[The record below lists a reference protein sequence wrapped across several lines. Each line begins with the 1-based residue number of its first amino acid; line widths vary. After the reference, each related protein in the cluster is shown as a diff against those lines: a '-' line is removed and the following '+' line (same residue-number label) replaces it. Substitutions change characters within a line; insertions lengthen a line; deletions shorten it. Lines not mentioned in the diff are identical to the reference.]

1 MSNTKVKETLINNDT
16 FRFIGLGGSN
26 EVGRSCH
33 IIEFKGKTIMLDA
46 GIHPAYRGML
56 SLPYFD
62 LYDLSKIDVLLISHF
77 HLDHVASL
85 PYVLQKTNF
94 KGRVFMTHP
103 TKAIYRWLMKDFVK
117 VTTIAD
123 EFLVSDE
130 SSNLYSDEDLINSF
144 DRIETLDFHSTIDIN
159 GIKVTAYHA
168 GHVLG
173 AAMFQIDIGGIKVLF
188 TGDYSREVD
197 RHLNSAE
204 VPDSETD
211 ILIVESTF
219 GTATH
224 QPRKQREKKFTQ
236 MIHDTVKKGGRV
248 LLPVFALGRAQELML
263 ILDEYWSQNSN
274 ELGHGT
280 VPIYYASDLAK
291 KCLNVFQ
298 TYINMMNDDI
308 RSKFRDSKT
317 NPFNFKNIAYLK
329 SLDNFR
335 DLGPSVMLASPGM
348 LQSGVSREI
357 LEKWCPDPK
366 NLVLFT
372 GYTVEGTMAKFLMMQ
387 PDTVPSYENPDVNIT
402 RKCKVEEITFAAHVD
417 FIENLDF
424 IEKIAAKNIILVH
437 GESSPMGRLKS
448 ALLSKFKHL
457 KKTANEVKVYTPF
470 NGVKVDVK
478 FNRDKVATLVGNIFE
493 EVSSKLKT
501 IDENSTAK
509 IEEIKEDVDE
519 SSEQTEGIEEIDTGI
534 KVTGLLVNNT
544 ENFELDF
551 VSVDNIRE
559 FHSDLKTTIIKER
572 QYLKITCKKE
582 LIYWHVY
589 QMFDDIKVIVDDE
602 NVSNGDMCKD
612 NGNLKNTKLVLEVMN
627 SVVLNID
634 GNFATVEW
642 AQSMLNDIIAD
653 SLMTIL
659 LSLESLPVSVKMSTK
674 THDHDHDHTLKTE
687 EKEEEDVN
695 MDDSDENKSDI
706 KKEVQEE
713 KINPLIGN
721 VTNITSKEEEQFLE
735 KLSVVIDLF
744 KEQFGDCFELNIPKD
759 SFKLGTSEVKGTLNV
774 GSHNAV
780 IDFTTLTIESCSS
793 NPLKGRIDAI
803 LNICEDLLCPLL

>member
-1 MSNTKVKETLINNDT
+1 MSNVTIKETLINNDT
-16 FRFIGLGGSN
+16 FKFIGLGGSN

-33 IIEFKGKTIMLDA
+33 IIEFKGKTIMLDS

-56 SLPYFD
+56 SLPFFD
-62 LYDLSKIDVLLISHF
+62 IYDLSKVDVLLISHF

-94 KGRVFMTHP
+94 KGRVIMTHP

-123 EFLVSDE
+123 EFLVSDD

-144 DRIETLDFHSTIDIN
+144 DRIETIDFHSTIDIN

-173 AAMFQIDIGGIKVLF
+173 AAMFQIDIGGINVLF

-204 VPDSETD
+204 LPANDTD

-224 QPRKQREKKFTQ
+224 QPRKQREKKFIQ

-263 ILDEYWSQNSN
+263 ILDEYWSQNN
-274 ELGHGT
+274 NDLGHGR
-280 VPIYYASDLAK
+280 VPIFYASDLAK

-308 RSKFRDSKT
+308 RTKFRDSKS
-317 NPFNFKNIAYLK
+317 NPFNFKNISYLK

-366 NLVLFT
+366 NLVLVT
-372 GYTVEGTMAKFLMMQ
+372 GYSVEGTMAKFLMMQ
-387 PDTVPSYENPDVNIT
+387 PDTIPSYENPDVNIT

-424 IEKIAAKNIILVH
+424 IEKIAAKHIILVH

-457 KKTANEVKVYTPF
+457 KKTNNEVKVYTPF

-493 EVSSKLKT
+493 EVSTKLKA
-501 IDENSTAK
+501 IDEQK
-509 IEEIKEDVDE
+509 KDEENEDMDVEKDKNEDEDV
-519 SSEQTEGIEEIDTGI
+519 EEIDLGV
-534 KVTGLLVNNT
+534 KVHGLLVNNT

-572 QYLKITCKKE
+572 QCLKINCRKE
-582 LIYWHVY
+582 LIYWHVS
-589 QMFDDIKVIVDDE
+589 QMFDDIKVLADDE
-602 NVSNGDMCKD
+602 NVSNSQLENEPSASKSS
-612 NGNLKNTKLVLEVMN
+612 KLILNIMN
-627 SVVLNID
+627 SVVLNIEGD
-634 GNFATVEW
+634 FASVEW
-642 AQSMLNDIIAD
+642 AQSMLNDILAD

-674 THDHDHDHTLKTE
+674 NHQHHHHEPVK
-687 EKEEEDVN
+687 KEEENETVAA
-695 MDDSDENKSDI
+695 DSDVKMESNQDVEESLAKTITHKIS
-706 KKEVQEE
+706 KKED
-713 KINPLIGN
+713 
-721 VTNITSKEEEQFLE
+721 QFLE
-735 KLSVVIDLF
+735 KLNVVVDLF
-744 KEQFGDCFELNIPKD
+744 KEQFGDCFKLNIPND
-759 SFKLGTSEVKGTLNV
+759 SFELGSSEIKGNLNI
-774 GSHNAV
+774 GSHQAV
-780 IDFTTLTIESCSS
+780 IDFTTFTIDSCSS
-793 NPLKGRIDAI
+793 NPLRGRIDAI

>member
-1 MSNTKVKETLINNDT
+1 MSTIKETLINNDT

-33 IIEFKGKTIMLDA
+33 IIEFKGKIIMLDA

-62 LYDLSKIDVLLISHF
+62 LYDLSKVDVLLISHF

-94 KGRVFMTHP
+94 KGRVLMTHP

-123 EFLVSDE
+123 EFLVSDD

-144 DRIETLDFHSTIDIN
+144 DRIETIDFHSTIDIN

-204 VPDSETD
+204 LPVESTD
-211 ILIVESTF
+211 VLIVESTF

-236 MIHDTVKKGGRV
+236 MIHETVKKGGRV

-263 ILDEYWSQNSN
+263 ILDEYWSQNDN
-274 ELGHGT
+274 ELGHGR

-308 RSKFRDSKT
+308 RTKFRDSKS

-357 LEKWCPDPK
+357 LEKWCPDGK
-366 NLVLFT
+366 NLVLVT
-372 GYTVEGTMAKFLMMQ
+372 GYSVEGTMAKFLMMQ
-387 PDTVPSYENPDVNIT
+387 PDTIPSYENPDVNIT

-417 FIENLDF
+417 FIENIDF
-424 IEKIAAKNIILVH
+424 IEKIGAQNIILVH

-457 KKTANEVKVYTPF
+457 KKTDKEVKVYTPY
-470 NGVKVDVK
+470 NGVNVDVK
-478 FNRDKVATLVGNIFE
+478 FNRDKVATLVGTIFE
-493 EVSSKLKT
+493 EVSSKLK
-501 IDENSTAK
+501 NNNKQAAAK
-509 IEEIKEDVDE
+509 IEELDGVKNEDISLEKVAKENVDV
-519 SSEQTEGIEEIDTGI
+519 EEVDTGI
-534 KVTGLLVNNT
+534 KVSGLLVNNT
-544 ENFELDF
+544 ENFKLDF
-551 VSVDNIRE
+551 VSVENIRE
-559 FHSDLKTTIIKER
+559 FHTDLKTTIIKER
-572 QYLKITCKKE
+572 QCLKINCRKE
-582 LIYWHVY
+582 LIFWHVS
-589 QMFDDIKVIVDDE
+589 QMYEDVKVLVDDE
-602 NVSNGDMCKD
+602 NVSNTEINNEKA
-612 NGNLKNTKLVLEVMN
+612 NIKNSKLVLNIMGIVI
-627 SVVLNID
+627 LNIEGD
-634 GNFATVEW
+634 FVTVEW
-642 AQSMLNDIIAD
+642 AQSVLNDIIAD

-674 THDHDHDHTLKTE
+674 AHDHHIHSE
-687 EKEEEDVN
+687 F
-695 MDDSDENKSDI
+695 DSDNKQEI
-706 KKEVQEE
+706 KILQKCESLH
-713 KINPLIGN
+713 KLISSE
-721 VTNITSKEEEQFLE
+721 ISKEEDIFLE
-735 KLSVVIDLF
+735 KLTTVVDLF
-744 KEQFGDCFELNIPKD
+744 REQFGDSFELSIPTD
-759 SFKLGTSEVKGTLNV
+759 SFKLGSSEVKGTLNL
-774 GSHNAV
+774 GSQKAV
-780 IDFTTLTIESCSS
+780 VDFKTFSVIECSS
-793 NPLKGRIDAI
+793 NPLRGRIDAI
-803 LNICEDLLCPLL
+803 LNISEDLLSPLL